1 MKERFLFCLFL
12 SSLVTAWFVT
22 RHSAAAAASKTP
34 GLDRVD
40 FSRDIRPILSDN
52 CFACHGPDEGQR
64 QARLRLDTKQGAFAD
79 RGGYQVI
86 TARDAAASRLYQRIS
101 HQQEMA
107 RMPPPGFERRPTPEQ
122 VELVRRW
129 IDQGA
134 EWETHWAFRTP
145 VRPVRPRVENEAWP
159 RNPIDY
165 FVLARLEQEGL
176 EPSGQADKARLL
188 RRVSF
193 DLTGLPPT
201 PDEVEAFLAD
211 DSPAAYGKVV
221 ERLLRSPRYG
231 ERMGMP
237 WLDLARY
244 ADSHGY
250 NIDSLREMWP
260 WRDWVIDAF
269 NRNMPFDQFTMEQIA
284 GDLLPNAT
292 REQKLATGFNRNHMI
307 NYEGGAVPE
316 EYQTEYVVDR
326 VETAA
331 TVWLALTMGCARC
344 HDHKYD
350 PIKQKEFYRFFAFF
364 NTITERGLDGRLGN
378 AKPLIRLT
386 SPDQQRQLDE
396 IQQQTSALEEAMPLE
411 EVDRWVAEWSKTAL
425 SEIPAATRNGLLAH
439 YEFDGQL
446 ADTSGHHKR
455 GEVPRGELAYAE
467 GPAGTGAV
475 FDGETH
481 IRLGVPALRRDRP
494 FSVAVWIAGTGE
506 GDLIPADRLLTVLE
520 KVDAA
525 QGRRGFELLA
535 GESRREPPFDLK
547 FRLYVRLRSHRPDD
561 AIEVRTQEGVIAGKF
576 GSHLTLAY
584 DGSGTASGLKL
595 YFDGIPRELEV
606 IQDSLSGP
614 ITNSMPLE
622 VGNKRSG
629 NPYQGALDDLR
640 IYDRVLTEAEIR
652 QLRLHEPMRAVV
664 SSPIEGCSEIVK
676 AYDEKEVADIDQVED
691 KNNEQYDQTVEGRR
705 RKACLS
711 RRERLRHYYLTH
723 AASPEHQRL
732 SAKLKELE
740 AKKEKLESLI
750 PTSMVMEE
758 MKRPR
763 ETFVL
768 RRGSYSDKTEK
779 VTASVPAVLSPM
791 PKDAPPNRLGLAQ
804 WLVHPSHPLT
814 ARVTVNRYWQMH
826 FGAGIVR
833 SSGNFGSQGEPP
845 THPELL
851 DWLATEFIRSGWDVK
866 AIQRLI
872 VTSATYRQASEAT
885 AALLERDP
893 ENRLLARG
901 PRFRL
906 PAEMVRDNA
915 LAISGLLIDEVGGP
929 SVYPYQPKSL
939 WRELAYGFQFSGQEY
954 HPGGGKNL
962 HRRSLYTVWKR
973 TVPPPSLATFDAP
986 DREECISRRSRTNT
1000 PLQALVLMNDP
1011 TYVEAARAL
1020 AERMITEAG
1029 GEPAGRVRY
1038 AYRLAV
1044 AREPSAEELDVLLTL
1059 AEQQKDD
1066 YRRDE
1071 LAARALLDVGESE
1084 PDPTIPVAELA
1095 AWTTVAGTVLSLRET
1110 ITKE

>member
-629 NPYQGALDDLR
+629 NPYQAG
-640 IYDRVLTEAEIR
+640 ISVLAIPR
-652 QLRLHEPMRAVV
+652 WSGYSDPRL
-664 SSPIEGCSEIVK
+664 GCKVF
-676 AYDEKEVADIDQVED
+676 VF
-691 KNNEQYDQTVEGRR
+691 
-705 RKACLS
+705 LS
-711 RRERLRHYYLTH
+711 RSMLRSLPFGSLNAARSPRSSSLEGFSPTRLRVVPSSAT
-723 AASPEHQRL
+723 QRL
-732 SAKLKELE
+732 
-740 AKKEKLESLI
+740 
-750 PTSMVMEE
+750 
-758 MKRPR
+758 
-763 ETFVL
+763 F
-768 RRGSYSDKTEK
+768 
-779 VTASVPAVLSPM
+779 SVA
-791 PKDAPPNRLGLAQ
+791 
-804 WLVHPSHPLT
+804 
-814 ARVTVNRYWQMH
+814 
-826 FGAGIVR
+826 
-833 SSGNFGSQGEPP
+833 
-845 THPELL
+845 
-851 DWLATEFIRSGWDVK
+851 
-866 AIQRLI
+866 
-872 VTSATYRQASEAT
+872 
-885 AALLERDP
+885 
-893 ENRLLARG
+893 
-901 PRFRL
+901 
-906 PAEMVRDNA
+906 
-915 LAISGLLIDEVGGP
+915 
-929 SVYPYQPKSL
+929 
-939 WRELAYGFQFSGQEY
+939 
-954 HPGGGKNL
+954 
-962 HRRSLYTVWKR
+962 
-973 TVPPPSLATFDAP
+973 
-986 DREECISRRSRTNT
+986 
-1000 PLQALVLMNDP
+1000 
-1011 TYVEAARAL
+1011 
-1020 AERMITEAG
+1020 
-1029 GEPAGRVRY
+1029 
-1038 AYRLAV
+1038 AV
-1044 AREPSAEELDVLLTL
+1044 ARYPPGTGSAQIRPSISANSLRLRCPSANSS
-1059 AEQQKDD
+1059 Q
-1066 YRRDE
+1066 
-1071 LAARALLDVGESE
+1071 
-1084 PDPTIPVAELA
+1084 
-1095 AWTTVAGTVLSLRET
+1095 
-1110 ITKE
+1110 

>member
-1 MKERFLFCLFL
+1 MKGRFLFYLFL
-12 SSLVTAWFVT
+12 SSLVTAWLLT
-22 RHSAAAAASKTP
+22 RDSAAAAGSKNSGP
-34 GLDRVD
+34 DRVD

-64 QARLRLDTKQGAFAD
+64 QANLRLDTKEGAFAD
-79 RGGYQVI
+79 RGGYPVI
-86 TARDAAASRLYQRIS
+86 VARDAAASRLYQSIS
-101 HQQEMA
+101 HGQGIA
-107 RMPPPGFERRPTPEQ
+107 RMPPPGFERRPTSEQ
-122 VELVRRW
+122 IELVRRW

-145 VRPVRPRVENEAWP
+145 VRGALPRVENEAWP

-176 EPSGQADKARLL
+176 EPSRQADKARLL

-201 PDEVEAFLAD
+201 PEEVEAFLAD
-211 DSPAAYGKVV
+211 DSPGAYDKVV
-221 ERLLRSPRYG
+221 DRLLRSPRYG
-231 ERMGMP
+231 ERMAMP

-269 NRNMPFDQFTMEQIA
+269 NRNIPFDQFTIEQIA
-284 GDLLPNAT
+284 GDLLPHAT
-292 REQKLATGFNRNHMI
+292 REQKVATGFNRNHMI
-307 NYEGGAVPE
+307 NFEGGAVPE

-331 TVWLALTMGCARC
+331 TVWLGLTMGCARC

-350 PIKQKEFYRFFAFF
+350 AIKQKEFYRFFAFF
-364 NTITERGLDGRLGN
+364 NTVTERGLDGRLGN
-378 AKPLIRLT
+378 AKPFIRLA
-386 SPDQQRQLDE
+386 SPEQQQQLDE
-396 IQQQTSALEEAMPLE
+396 IQQQISALEEAMPLKK
-411 EVDRWVAEWSKTAL
+411 VDRWVAKWRQAAL
-425 SEIPAATRNGLLAH
+425 SQIPAATTEGLAAH
-439 YEFDGQL
+439 YEFDGRL
-446 ADTSGHHKR
+446 ADTSGHHER

-467 GPAGTGAV
+467 GPAGRGAV

-481 IRLGVPALRRDRP
+481 IRLGAPELRRDRP
-494 FSVAVWIAGTGE
+494 FSVAFWIAGTGE
-506 GDLIPADRLLTVLE
+506 GDLIPADRLLTVLQ

-547 FRLYVRLRSHRPDD
+547 FRLYVRLTSRRPDD
-561 AIEVRTQEGVIAGKF
+561 AIEVRTREGVVAGKF

-584 DGSGTASGLKL
+584 DGSGEASGLKL
-595 YFDGIPRELEV
+595 YFDGMPRELEV
-606 IQDSLSGP
+606 LHDSLSGP

-622 VGNKRSG
+622 IGNKQSA

-676 AYDEKEVADIDQVED
+676 AYDEKEAADIDQVED

-711 RRERLRHYYLTH
+711 RRERLRHYFLSQ
-723 AASPEHQRL
+723 AASPEYQKL
-732 SAKLKELE
+732 YAKLKELE
-740 AKKEKLESLI
+740 ARKEKLRSLI

-779 VTASVPAVLSPM
+779 VTPSVPAVLSPM

-833 SSGNFGSQGEPP
+833 SSENFGSQGEPP

-851 DWLATEFIRSGWDVK
+851 DWLATEFIRVGWDVK

-872 VTSATYRQASEAT
+872 VTSATYRQGSEVT
-885 AALLERDP
+885 PALLERDP

-915 LAISGLLIDEVGGP
+915 LAISGLLTDEVGGP
-929 SVYPYQPKSL
+929 SVYPYQPRGL

-954 HPGGGKNL
+954 HPGGGNDL

-986 DREECISRRSRTNT
+986 DREECTSRRSRTNT

-1029 GEPAGRVRY
+1029 GEPAGRVRH
-1038 AYRLAV
+1038 AYRLAM

-1059 AEQQKDD
+1059 AAQQEED
-1066 YRRDE
+1066 YRGGE
-1071 LAARALLDVGESE
+1071 PAARALLDVGESE
-1084 PDPTIPVAELA
+1084 PDPAIPVAELA

>member
-1 MKERFLFCLFL
+1 MKGRFLFCLFL
-12 SSLVTAWFVT
+12 GSLVTAWLIT
-22 RHSAAAAASKTP
+22 RDSLAAASKNP

-52 CFACHGPDEGQR
+52 CFACHGPDERQR
-64 QARLRLDTKQGAFAD
+64 QANLRLDTKEGVSAD

-86 TARDAAASRLYQRIS
+86 VPGDAAASKLYQRIS
-101 HQQEMA
+101 HQREIV

-122 VELVRRW
+122 IELVRRW
-129 IDQGA
+129 INQGA
-134 EWETHWAFRTP
+134 EWETHWAFGTP
-145 VRPVRPRVENEAWP
+145 ARPALPKVKNEAWP
-159 RNPIDY
+159 QNPIDY
-165 FVLARLEQEGL
+165 FVLLRLEQEGL
-176 EPSGQADKARLL
+176 EPSQQAGKARLL

-201 PDEVEAFLAD
+201 PDEVAAFLAD
-211 DSPAAYGKVV
+211 GSPDAYNKVV
-221 ERLLRSPRYG
+221 ERLLRSPHYG
-231 ERMGMP
+231 ERMAMP

-331 TVWLALTMGCARC
+331 TVWLGLTMGCARC

-378 AKPLIRLT
+378 AKPFIRLT
-386 SPDQQRQLDE
+386 SPAQQRQLDGIE
-396 IQQQTSALEEAMPLE
+396 RQTSALEEAMPLDK
-411 EVDRWVAEWSKTAL
+411 VDRWVAEWSKPAL
-425 SEIPAATRNGLLAH
+425 SKIPAATTNGLVAH

-455 GEVPRGELAYAE
+455 GDVPRGELAYAE

-481 IRLGVPALRRDRP
+481 IRLRAPALRRDLP
-494 FSVAVWIAGTGE
+494 FSVAFWIAGTGE
-506 GDLIPADRLLTVLE
+506 GDLIPADRLLTVLQQL
-520 KVDAA
+520 DTTR
-525 QGRRGFELLA
+525 GRRGFEVLA
-535 GESRREPPFDLK
+535 GESKRQPPFDLK
-547 FRLYVRLRSHRPDD
+547 FRLYVRLTNRWPDD
-561 AIEVRTQEGVIAGKF
+561 AIEIRTQEGVVAGKF
-576 GSHLTLAY
+576 GSHVTLTF
-584 DGSGTASGLKL
+584 DGSGEASGLRV
-595 YFDGIPRELEV
+595 YFDGAQRELEV
-606 IQDSLSGP
+606 LRDSLSGP

-622 VGNKRSG
+622 IGDKQSG
-629 NPYQGALDDLR
+629 NPYQGAFDDLR
-640 IYDRVLTEAEIR
+640 IYNRVLTEAEIQ
-652 QLRLHEPMRAVV
+652 QLRLHEPMRAIV

-676 AYDEKEVADIDQVED
+676 AYDEKEAADTDQVED

-711 RRERLRHYYLTH
+711 RRERLRHYYLTE
-723 AASPEHQRL
+723 AASPKHQEL
-732 SAKLKELE
+732 YAKLKKLE
-740 AKKEKLESLI
+740 ARKKKLESFI

-768 RRGSYSDKTEK
+768 RRGNYSDTTEK
-779 VTASVPAVLSPM
+779 VAPGVPAVLSPM
-791 PKDAPPNRLGLAQ
+791 PRDAPANRLGLAQ
-804 WLVHPSHPLT
+804 WLVQPSHPLT

-833 SSGNFGSQGEPP
+833 SSENFGSQGDPP

-851 DWLATEFIRSGWDVK
+851 DWLATEFIISCWDVK

-872 VTSATYRQASEAT
+872 VTSATYQQASEVT
-885 AALLERDP
+885 PALLERDP

-915 LAISGLLIDEVGGP
+915 LAIGGLLVDEVGGP
-929 SVYPYQPKSL
+929 SVYPYQPKGL

-954 HPGGGKNL
+954 HPAGGTDL

-986 DREECISRRSRTNT
+986 DREECTSHRSRTNT

-1020 AERMITEAG
+1020 AQRIITGAG
-1029 GEPAGRVRY
+1029 TQPVERVRY
-1038 AYRLAV
+1038 AYRLAL

-1059 AEQQKDD
+1059 AEQQEED
-1066 YRRDE
+1066 YRGDNV
-1071 LAARALLDVGESE
+1071 AAQALLDVGGSE

-1095 AWTTVAGTVLSLRET
+1095 AWATVAGTVLGLRET

>member
-12 SSLVTAWFVT
+12 SSLVTAGFVA
-22 RHSAAAAASKTP
+22 RDSAVAASKNPT
-34 GLDRVD
+34 LDRVD

-79 RGGYQVI
+79 RGGYRVI
-86 TARDAAASRLYQRIS
+86 VARDAAASRLYQRIS
-101 HQQEMA
+101 HERGIV
-107 RMPPPGFERRPTPEQ
+107 RMPPPGFERRPTQEQ
-122 VELVRRW
+122 IELIRRW

-145 VRPVRPRVENEAWP
+145 IRPALPKVTNEAWP

-176 EPSGQADKARLL
+176 EPSQQADKARLL

-211 DSPAAYGKVV
+211 DSPGAYGKVV
-221 ERLLRSPRYG
+221 DRLLRSARYG
-231 ERMGMP
+231 ERMAMP

-292 REQKLATGFNRNHMI
+292 REQKVATGFNRNHMI
-307 NYEGGAVPE
+307 NFEGGAVPE

-331 TVWLALTMGCARC
+331 TVWLGLTMGCARC

-378 AKPLIRLT
+378 AKPFVRLA
-386 SPDQQRQLDE
+386 SPEQQQRLDG

-411 EVDRWVAEWSKTAL
+411 EVDRWVAEWRKTAL
-425 SEIPAATRNGLLAH
+425 SEIPAATTKGLGAH

-584 DGSGTASGLKL
+584 DGSGKASGLKL

-614 ITNSMPLE
+614 ITNRMPLE
-622 VGNKRSG
+622 IGNKQSG
-629 NPYQGALDDLR
+629 NPYQGALDELR
-640 IYDRVLTEAEIR
+640 VYDRVLTEAEIR
-652 QLRLHEPMRAVV
+652 QLRLHEPMRAVA
-664 SSPIEGCSEIVK
+664 SSPIEGCPEIVK
-676 AYDEKEVADIDQVED
+676 AYDEKEAADIDQVED

-711 RRERLRHYYLTH
+711 RRERLRDYYLTH

-732 SAKLKELE
+732 YAKLKELE

-750 PTSMVMEE
+750 PTSMIMEE

-791 PKDAPPNRLGLAQ
+791 PKGAPRNRLGLAQ

-851 DWLATEFIRSGWDVK
+851 DWLATEFVRIGWDVK
-866 AIQRLI
+866 AIQRLT
-872 VTSATYRQASEAT
+872 VTSATYRQASEVT

-954 HPGGGKNL
+954 DPGRGKDL

-1020 AERMITEAG
+1020 AERMILEAG
-1029 GEPAGRVRY
+1029 REPAGRVRH

-1044 AREPSAEELDVLLTL
+1044 AREPSAEELDVLLNL
-1059 AEQQKDD
+1059 AERQQEG
-1066 YRRDE
+1066 YRGDKP
-1071 LAARALLDVGESE
+1071 AARALLDVGESE